1 MPSPEHAI
9 PQILNIMMVKQLTFK
24 NLETTHPK
32 KQHRKRLLGPLVN
45 NVAAGLMAEHM
56 YIVK

>member
-9 PQILNIMMVKQLTFK
+9 LQPLNIMTVKQLTFK
-24 NLETTHPK
+24 NLEAQPK
-32 KQHRKRLLGPLVN
+32 KRHRKRLLGTLVPN
-45 NVAAGLMAEHM
+45 MAAGPMAEHM